1 MKYGKAL
8 FSSVLLLALTVPTVS
23 AAGESVVFQ
32 LENTTVAVGA
42 TQLELDL
49 TAQASDGV
57 NGYRLTL
64 DYSQLADNLD
74 FTQATAAQ
82 GELMVTESEGLITLS
97 GASGATNYGDILAT
111 LTFQVEGTLEEDGVI
126 FIILDENEENYT
138 YYSGGSVAFDMAL
151 VSAEDAT
158 ITQEIDKLAL
168 YDFNGDGVINYGDI
182 TAISPYYGHDVTDEL
197 SKYDVTGNGAIDS
210 GDYLQ
215 VYENITK

>member
-8 FSSVLLLALTVPTVS
+8 LSSVLLLALTVPAVS

-57 NGYRLTL
+57 NGYRVTL

-74 FTQATAAQ
+74 FTQATASQ
-82 GELMVTESEGLITLS
+82 GELMVTESEGIITLS

-126 FIILDENEENYT
+126 YIILDDNEENYT
-138 YYSGGSVAFDMAL
+138 YYDQGSVPFDLAL

-158 ITQEIDKLAL
+158 VTQEIDKLAL
-168 YDFNGDGVINYGDI
+168 YDFNGDGVINLSDI
-182 TAISPYYGHDVTDEL
+182 TAISPYYGHPVTDDVK
-197 SKYDVTGNGAIDS
+197 KYDVTDNGAIES

-215 VYENITK
+215 VYENITA

>member
-8 FSSVLLLALTVPTVS
+8 LSSVLLLALTVPAVS

-97 GASGATNYGDILAT
+97 GASGATNYGDVLAT